1 MVLVGFRDK
10 IRRSKDWSLGLF
22 FLLCVVFLWVL
33 SSFLLND
40 LFEKGIYSKP
50 FLITWINT
58 SAFVFYLIPYYL
70 RRYLNRLPQN
80 SPITRI
86 LSSVSTSAGR
96 GSSEQS
102 IIQDDVETEVDTEA
116 FDAETAAME
125 SLDGDNDNISLS
137 GTSALII
144 VDSHKPEPLTFLE
157 TVHLS
162 FWFCILWFVSNL
174 LNNASLIYTSVSS
187 QTILASTS
195 SFFTI
200 VIGYFTSLELLSK
213 TKLISIALSIAG
225 VILVTSNDNP
235 IKNEAAQ
242 QTILWGNILAL
253 AGALCY
259 GIYSILLK
267 LNVKEDSRIDMKL
280 FFGFV
285 GLFNFLFLWP
295 PLIIMNQLG
304 YEKLELPPNKSVYII
319 IIFNCLASFLADFLW
334 ARAMLLTSPL
344 TVTVGLSM
352 TIPVAMVCDFIFNLK
367 WNSPVYI
374 MGAILI
380 CASFY
385 MVNKDE
391 QKDNNQ
397 RID

>member
-10 IRRSKDWSLGLF
+10 IRKSKDWSLGLF
-22 FLLCVVFLWVL
+22 FLLCVVLLWVL

-58 SAFVFYLIPYYL
+58 SAFTFYLIPYYL
-70 RRYLNRLPQN
+70 RYRLKKLSEN
-80 SPITRI
+80 SPIVRV
-86 LSSVSTSAGR
+86 LSSISSSAGQESR
-96 GSSEQS
+96 DQND
-102 IIQDDVETEVDTEA
+102 INDDIEAEAEA
-116 FDAETAAME
+116 FDAEAANIE
-125 SLDGDNDNISLS
+125 SSNENNDNASMS

-157 TVHLS
+157 TIHLS

-174 LNNASLIYTSVSS
+174 LNNASLMFTSVSS

-235 IKNEAAQ
+235 VKNEAAEQ
-242 QTILWGNILAL
+242 AILWGNLLAL

-259 GIYSILLK
+259 GVYSILLK

-285 GLFNFLFLWP
+285 GLFNFLLLWP
-295 PLIIMNQLG
+295 PLIIMNKLG
-304 YEKLELPPNKSVYII
+304 YERLELPPNKSVYII
-319 IIFNCLASFLADFLW
+319 IIFNCIASFLADFLW

-391 QKDNNQ
+391 QNDNNQ

>member
-10 IRRSKDWSLGLF
+10 IRKSQDWSLGLF
-22 FLLCVVFLWVL
+22 FLLCVVLLWVL

-58 SAFVFYLIPYYL
+58 SAFTFYLIPYYL
-70 RRYLNRLPQN
+70 RYHLNKLSEN
-80 SPITRI
+80 SPIVRV
-86 LSSVSTSAGR
+86 LSSISSSAGQESR
-96 GSSEQS
+96 DQND
-102 IIQDDVETEVDTEA
+102 INDDIEAEAEA
-116 FDAETAAME
+116 FDAEAANIE
-125 SLDGDNDNISLS
+125 SSNENNDNTSMS

-157 TVHLS
+157 TIHLS

-174 LNNASLIYTSVSS
+174 LNNASLIFTSVSS

-195 SFFTI
+195 SFFYYT
-200 VIGYFTSLELLSK
+200 
-213 TKLISIALSIAG
+213 LSIAG
-225 VILVTSNDNP
+225 IILVTSNDNP
-235 IKNEAAQ
+235 VKNEAAEQ
-242 QTILWGNILAL
+242 AIMWGNLLAL

-259 GIYSILLK
+259 GVYSILLK

-285 GLFNFLFLWP
+285 GLFNFLLLWP
-295 PLIIMNQLG
+295 PLIIMNKLG
-304 YEKLELPPNKSVYII
+304 YERLELPPNKSVYII
-319 IIFNCLASFLADFLW
+319 IIFNCIASFLADFLW

-374 MGAILI
+374 IGAMLI

-391 QKDNNQ
+391 QNDNNQ

>member
-10 IRRSKDWSLGLF
+10 IRKSQDWSLGLF
-22 FLLCVVFLWVL
+22 FLLCVVLLWVL

-58 SAFVFYLIPYYL
+58 SAFTFYLIPYYL
-70 RRYLNRLPQN
+70 RYHLNKLSEN
-80 SPITRI
+80 SPIVRV
-86 LSSVSTSAGR
+86 LSSISSSAGQESR
-96 GSSEQS
+96 DQND
-102 IIQDDVETEVDTEA
+102 INDDIEAEAEA
-116 FDAETAAME
+116 FDAEAANIE
-125 SLDGDNDNISLS
+125 SSNENNDNISMS

-157 TVHLS
+157 TIHLS

-174 LNNASLIYTSVSS
+174 LNNASLIFTSVSS

-225 VILVTSNDNP
+225 IILVTSNDNP
-235 IKNEAAQ
+235 VKNEAAEQ
-242 QTILWGNILAL
+242 AIMWGNLLAL

-259 GIYSILLK
+259 GVYSILLK

-285 GLFNFLFLWP
+285 GLFNFLLLWP
-295 PLIIMNQLG
+295 PLIIMNKLG
-304 YEKLELPPNKSVYII
+304 YERLELPPNKSVYII
-319 IIFNCLASFLADFLW
+319 IIFNCIASFLADFLW

-367 WNSPVYI
+367 WNSSVYI
-374 MGAILI
+374 IGAMLI

-391 QKDNNQ
+391 QNDNNQ